1 MRQLNFF
8 DCHTF
13 SDQIFS
19 VIIIAT
25 IKSFQSPFMRRSN
38 RFGHQ
43 IELGNKN

>member
-1 MRQLNFF
+1 M
-8 DCHTF
+8 F

-19 VIIIAT
+19 IIIIAT
-25 IKSFQSPFMRRSN
+25 TESFQSPFMRQPN